1 MIGIYPLIN
10 MKTIYKLLPALALIF
25 SSVCVFGQTDT
36 DLVAPP
42 KSSFKVGINY
52 TSNGVYLGRADTVTT
67 PSLSPKIT
75 YTLKSGIYFS
85 GSLDFLTNRKNNKL
99 DGGSLEAGYDHSFT
113 ENLEGGASFT
123 KLFYNGNSTQ
133 VSSSVSSIFNAY
145 VDYDIAGIITAA
157 LSANYSFGKNGGAG
171 GDFGINPNISHD
183 FAIEGVFG
191 DHDLLL
197 ISPEA
202 GLNAGSQNFYA
213 SYLERKG
220 RLTKRGTA
228 AANAAYNNYYNA
240 LGTFTMLDYELT
252 APIEYKS
259 GGFMISFV
267 PTYAFAQ
274 DSLPKATL
282 AEQAITKT
290 IETSQPFKSSI
301 FYFEVGLSFKF

>member
-1 MIGIYPLIN
+1 M
-10 MKTIYKLLPALALIF
+10 YKLLPVVALIF
-25 SSVCVFGQTDT
+25 SSACVFAQTDT
-36 DLVAPP
+36 GSVTPP
-42 KSSFKVGINY
+42 KSSFKIGVNY
-52 TSNGVYLGRADTVTT
+52 TSNGVYLGRADTITT

-75 YTLKSGIYFS
+75 YTLKSGLYFS
-85 GSLDFLTNRKNNKL
+85 GSMDFITNRKNNKL

-113 ENLEGGASFT
+113 DDFEGGASFT
-123 KLFYNGNSTQ
+123 KLFYSSNSTQ
-133 VSSSVSSIFNAY
+133 VSSSVSSTFNAY
-145 VDYDIAGIITAA
+145 VDYDIADIITPAF
-157 LSANYSFGKNGGAG
+157 SVNYSFGKNGGAG

-183 FAIEGVFG
+183 FAIDGVFG
-191 DHDLLL
+191 DDDLLL

-220 RLTKRGTA
+220 KLNRKA
-228 AANAAYNNYYNA
+228 INAAYTNYYNV
-240 LGTFTMLDYELT
+240 LGTFTLLDYELT
-252 APIEYKS
+252 APIEYKT
-259 GGFMISFV
+259 GGFVISFV

>member
-1 MIGIYPLIN
+1 M
-10 MKTIYKLLPALALIF
+10 YKLLPVLALIF
-25 SSVCVFGQTDT
+25 SSACVFGQSDT
-36 DLVAPP
+36 GSVTPP
-42 KSSFKVGINY
+42 KSSFKIGINY

-67 PSLSPKIT
+67 PSVSPKIT
-75 YTLKSGIYFS
+75 YSLKSGIYFS

-113 ENLEGGASFT
+113 DDFEGGASFT
-123 KLFYNGNSTQ
+123 KLFYSSNSTQ

-145 VDYDIAGIITAA
+145 VDYDIADIITPAF
-157 LSANYSFGKNGGAG
+157 SVNYSFGKNGGAG
-171 GDFGINPNISHD
+171 SDFGINPNISHD
-183 FAIEGVFG
+183 FVIDGVFG
-191 DHDLLL
+191 DDDLLL

-220 RLTKRGTA
+220 RLTKKGAA
-228 AANAAYNNYYNA
+228 AANTAYNNYYTA
-240 LGTFTMLDYELT
+240 LSAFTLLDYELT

-267 PTYAFAQ
+267 PVYAFAQ
-274 DSLPKATL
+274 DSLPKSTL

>member
-1 MIGIYPLIN
+1 M
-10 MKTIYKLLPALALIF
+10 YKLLPALALIF
-25 SSVCVFGQTDT
+25 SSAYVFGQTDT
-36 DLVAPP
+36 GAVTPP
-42 KSSFKVGINY
+42 KSSFKIGINY

-67 PSLSPKIT
+67 PSVSPKIT

-99 DGGSLEAGYDHSFT
+99 DGGSLEAGYEHSFT
-113 ENLEGGASFT
+113 DDFEGGASFT
-123 KLFYNGNSTQ
+123 KLFYNSNSTQ

-145 VDYDIAGIITAA
+145 VDYDIADIITPA
-157 LSANYSFGKNGGAG
+157 LSVNYSFGKNGGAG
-171 GDFGINPNISHD
+171 GDFGINPSLSHD
-183 FAIEGVFG
+183 FVIDGIFG
-191 DHDLLL
+191 DDDLLL

-220 RLTKRGTA
+220 KLNRKA
-228 AANAAYNNYYNA
+228 VNAAYNNYYNA
-240 LGTFTMLDYELT
+240 LGTFTLLDYELT

-267 PTYAFAQ
+267 PIYAFAQ
-274 DSLPKATL
+274 DSLPKGTL

-301 FYFEVGLSFKF
+301 FYFEVGVSFKF